1 MTLPEA
7 VPASCF
13 HWMLLQCMSTE
24 GETQHW
30 RAPRAAGPPSNAA
43 FCVVAIRCG
52 IPKALQLL
60 IRLGLFTVAARA
72 TGS

>member
-1 MTLPEA
+1 VTLPEA
-7 VPASCF
+7 VPAPAFTGCF
-13 HWMLLQCMSTE
+13 YSLYRRKVKRSIGVRPAERVPPPMLLSALSQ
-24 GETQHW
+24 
-30 RAPRAAGPPSNAA
+30 
-43 FCVVAIRCG
+43 FRCG